1 MQTDIYSK
9 ELIIMNKKPV
19 DNPKYVLEAD
29 PEKVRQEREKYINE

>member
-1 MQTDIYSK
+1 
-9 ELIIMNKKPV
+9 MNKKPV